1 MPLGQ
6 TYRMCHYGGYAHCF
20 CLSYITTHL
29 YNPLGPKNAAD
40 AEIAQF
46 GWPLKGRTAVL
57 SFKTEHRTDLL
68 TFTVGIYIRG
78 LYERYKTIPFDS
90 PEAALIRSHITV
102 QVCSSLNASAL
113 YRLRYGTL

>member
-1 MPLGQ
+1 MDKRVGW
-6 TYRMCHYGGYAHCF
+6 YHYGGYAHFF

-29 YNPLGPKNAAD
+29 CTPLGPKNAAD

-46 GWPLKGRTAVL
+46 LFPLKGRITVF
-57 SFKTEHRTDLL
+57 SPQTEHCTDHLI
-68 TFTVGIYIRG
+68 FTVEIYIRG